1 MTGFNHGLTGAA
13 IALIVKNPAVA
24 IPLSFASHFLTDALP
39 HWDYGTGRKN
49 GKAGSNKF
57 NQVLTADFILSIILM
72 AVLGLL
78 SPTHKWLIWTCMIAA
93 ASPDLAWSYYQ
104 YLKRGKKQYGMV
116 SRFHDAVQ
124 WSETSGGIYIELAW
138 FIIIGAVVLSLR

>member
-13 IALIVKNPAVA
+13 IALIIKNPAAAV
-24 IPLSFASHFLTDALP
+24 PLAFLSHFLTDTLP

-57 NQVLTADFILSIILM
+57 NQVLAADFTLSIILM

-78 SPTHKWLIWTCMIAA
+78 FPTHKWLIWACMIAA
-93 ASPDLAWSYYQ
+93 ASPDLAWSYYY
-104 YLKRGKKQYGMV
+104 YLKRGRKQYGMV

-124 WSETSGGIYIELAW
+124 WSETSRGIYIELAW